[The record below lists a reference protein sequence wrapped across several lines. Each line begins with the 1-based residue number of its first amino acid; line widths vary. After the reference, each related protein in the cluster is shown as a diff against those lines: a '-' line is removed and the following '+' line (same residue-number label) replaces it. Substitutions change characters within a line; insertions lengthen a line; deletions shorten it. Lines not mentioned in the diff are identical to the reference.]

1 MNLKPAFQRYVTLF
15 FKGFAVGGA
24 NIVPAISGGTMA
36 LILGIYPRLIGSL
49 VSLTRPDFLRLLI
62 RLRIRKAQQS
72 IDTIFLLTL
81 GLGIITAVL
90 TLSRGL
96 EWLLTN
102 HHTPLFSFFF
112 GLVLGSVVSMLR
124 SATKWYWT
132 QYTCFASAAL
142 GAFFLF
148 SLAPANTPTT
158 PWFLFLCG
166 GLSICA
172 LILPGISGAYV
183 LVLLGK
189 YNHLLVAI
197 NSGDLSVLGPVAAGS
212 LIGLLSFVRLLSW
225 LLKHYQHTTHAVL
238 TGLVMGSLRKLWP
251 WNLTGNKLLDTTPTA
266 PQLEQISVALILA
279 LIGFLTV
286 LVLDHLSAKQ

>member
-1 MNLKPAFQRYVTLF
+1 M
-15 FKGFAVGGA
+15 
-24 NIVPAISGGTMA
+24 
-36 LILGIYPRLIGSL
+36 
-49 VSLTRPDFLRLLI
+49 
-62 RLRIRKAQQS
+62 
-72 IDTIFLLTL
+72 
-81 GLGIITAVL
+81 
-90 TLSRGL
+90 
-96 EWLLTN
+96 
-102 HHTPLFSFFF
+102 
-112 GLVLGSVVSMLR
+112 
-124 SATKWYWT
+124 
-132 QYTCFASAAL
+132 
-142 GAFFLF
+142 
-148 SLAPANTPTT
+148 
-158 PWFLFLCG
+158 
-166 GLSICA
+166 
-172 LILPGISGAYV
+172 